1 MDFLYE
7 GQKQAI
13 RNLHNG
19 CILCGGVGSGKS
31 RTALSYF
38 FIQNG
43 GEIGKTKI
51 TKKMKNPLDLYIITP
66 AMKRDMLEWD
76 KELAVFSMY
85 RSDSKVI
92 DESHRIYHNKVV
104 VDSWNNIK
112 RYADITGAFF
122 IFDEDRVTG
131 EGAWAKTFV
140 KIARGGNKWI
150 ILSATPGDTWKDYW
164 AVFVANGFYKNK
176 TEFFRVHV
184 EYEPFAKYPKIRRY
198 NNLKVLDYFRNQ
210 ILVDIPMEREQ
221 VRHDSTIVCEYDIAK
236 YKNAIRTRL
245 DPYKN
250 EPIENAASL
259 CYVLR
264 RICNEDKSR
273 GRTVLQIMQVRKRA
287 IIFYNFDYELNILKL
302 LDYPPNTI
310 IAEWNGHKHQ
320 EVPKSERFVYLVN
333 YGSGSEAWN
342 CITTDTMIFYSQNYS
357 YRITEQAHGRID
369 RANTPFKDLYFYTLR
384 SRSGIDLA
392 IKKAL
397 KNKEEFNER
406 KFVGGTRFL

>member
-13 RNLHNG
+13 KNLHNG

-43 GEIGKTKI
+43 GKIGKTKI
-51 TKKMKNPLDLYIITP
+51 TQMMKNPIDLYIITP
-66 AMKRDMLEWD
+66 AMKRDMFEWD
-76 KELAVFSMY
+76 KELAIFGLY
-85 RSDSKVI
+85 RTDADFIK
-92 DESHRIYHNKVV
+92 EGNRIYDNKVV

-112 RYADITGAFF
+112 RYADITGSFF

-140 KIARGGNKWI
+140 KIARGGNNWI
-150 ILSATPGDTWKDYW
+150 ILSATPGDTWRDYW

-184 EYEPFAKYPKIRRY
+184 EYEPFSKYPKIRRY
-198 NNLKVLDYFRNQ
+198 NNLKVLEYFRNK
-210 ILVDIPMEREQ
+210 ILVDIPMDRET
-221 VRHDSTIVCEYDIAK
+221 VRHNMSK
-236 YKNAIRTRL
+236 YKDVLRSRW
-245 DPYKN
+245 DPYKD
-250 EPIENAASL
+250 EPIETAGGL

-273 GRTVLQIMQVRKRA
+273 GETVLEIMRLRKRA

-333 YGSGSEAWN
+333 YGSGAEAWN

-369 RANTPFKDLYFYTLR
+369 RTNTPYKDLYFYTLR
-384 SRSGIDLA
+384 SRSAIDLA
-392 IKKAL
+392 IRKAL
-397 KNKEEFNER
+397 NNKKDFNER
-406 KFVGGTRFL
+406 MFVNG